1 MCPPLI
7 APLVVAFTEASLAA
21 QVGIVGLVA
30 STATTIGTSVSAA
43 NAQTERNKRAAETA
57 AKARALEAAK
67 IGAAGRQAAE
77 AATSKN
83 LQTERARLTA
93 QGQAHTQA
101 VESGGQGN
109 FLTSIQRNID
119 LQAGDRVSAIKA
131 QQALAEEQRFY
142 SNAESNSRLT
152 GRISGLPQAPNL
164 GLAIGA
170 DVIGSASA
178 GLNLYS
184 AMPDSTKA
192 PKAPAPA
199 P

>member
-1 MCPPLI
+1 MCPPLLLAIPGII
-7 APLVVAFTEASLAA
+7 ASAASSASAAIAGLSAGQVALGIGAVSAAAS
-21 QVGIVGLVA
+21 VA
-30 STATTIGTSVSAA
+30 TSVSAA
-43 NAQTERNKRAAETA
+43 NAQTEQNKRAAETA

-93 QGQAHTQA
+93 QGRAHTQA

-109 FLTSIQRNID
+109 FLTSIQRNIN

-142 SNAESNSRLT
+142 SNAASNQRLA
-152 GRISGLPQAPNL
+152 GRIAGLPQAPNL
-164 GLAIGA
+164 GLAITSDIVGA
-170 DVIGSASA
+170 A
-178 GLNLYS
+178 GTGL
-184 AMPDSTKA
+184 STYGALK
-192 PKAPAPA
+192 K
-199 P
+199 